1 MNRARYVYGTHGEMS
16 SKVNFRVRKSI
27 RKSIRQCLCVYIH
40 FPIPIELPVPNYK
53 CLENDRVRIYRNRG
67 PSFTLS
73 SSTPSSPCRTGVSD
87 PGGTLAEPKKSPN
100 DQSTFGFENERELR
114 KKNIRLSRDWN
125 PGPPVSQA
133 GALPLDHGG
142 TDTKS

>member
-16 SKVNFRVRKSI
+16 SKCNFRVRKSI

-40 FPIPIELPVPNYK
+40 FTIPIELPVPNYK

-67 PSFTLS
+67 PSTIVLLLYPLQPLPYWTF
-73 SSTPSSPCRTGVSD
+73 R
-87 PGGTLAEPKKSPN
+87 PGGYLGRTKKSPN
-100 DQSTFGFENERELR
+100 DQSTFVFENERELR